1 MKRFLAVWTTM
12 AILVMA
18 YAACAE
24 DEIYLRGKD
33 KAIKGVVV
41 KESAK
46 GISLKAGG
54 DFPAET
60 IDDILYEVNPVT
72 VRLQSYRP
80 AFNAEKDFL
89 DPAKQKEH
97 KKKLDEALKGYQ
109 DAAAKVQEPFAKRH
123 SEYKVAVLL
132 ARQAEFEG
140 KAPDA
145 AIDALKKYKS
155 KNADSWQIVPC
166 LQLLGRLQLDQ
177 RDFDGARETY
187 GELVGANVPD
197 DVKQEAQLLVIQV
210 SIRAGKSAEAKSAL
224 DAFVKSLP
232 EKSKYAVR
240 ARVIQAELQI
250 AAKDYDGAMKMLTQ
264 AAKETADREL
274 KAIIYNAKGVCLF
287 EKQDYK
293 AARWEFLWV
302 DVAYNHS
309 KAEHAKALYYLA
321 RCFDELNDQ
330 EKAQECRELLLGD
343 RGFANSEWRARAQK
357 ETKSN

>member
-1 MKRFLAVWTTM
+1 MKRFVVIWATFATLFLA
-12 AILVMA
+12 L
-18 YAACAE
+18 AASAE

-33 KAIKGVVV
+33 KAIKGFVA

-54 DFPAET
+54 DFAAET

-80 AFNAEKDFL
+80 AFIAERDFV
-89 DPAKQKEH
+89 DPVKQKEQ
-97 KKKLDEALKGYQ
+97 KANLEKALKGYQ
-109 DAAAKVQEPFAKRH
+109 DAAGKVTEAFAKRH

-155 KNADSWQIVPC
+155 KHADSWQIVPC

-177 RDFDGARETY
+177 KDFDGARETY
-187 GELVGANVPD
+187 SELANANVPD
-197 DVKQEAQLLVIQV
+197 DAKQEAQLLVIQV

-224 DAFVKSLP
+224 EAFVKSLP

-240 ARVIQAELQI
+240 AKVTQSELQM
-250 AAKDYDGAMKMLTQ
+250 AAKDYDGAMKILTQ
-264 AAKETADREL
+264 AAKETTDRDL

-302 DVAYNHS
+302 DVAYNQL

-321 RCFDELNDQ
+321 KCFDEMNDQ
-330 EKAQECRELLLGD
+330 EKAQECRELLLHD
-343 RGFANSEWRARAQK
+343 RAFANSEWRARAQK
-357 ETKSN
+357 ETKAN